1 MVSRDTKQGNIDI
14 YNMLWTNLPNRGYDD
29 DQVFIQDGGLGQKY
43 KQRDMQ
49 WDFRVKT
56 VE

>member
-29 DQVFIQDGGLGQKY
+29 DQLFIQGGGLGQ
-43 KQRDMQ
+43 R
-49 WDFRVKT
+49 
-56 VE
+56 